1 MKTERSHALFARSLE
16 RFPGG
21 VNSPVRAFRQMDG
34 EPRFIAEGSGSRLM
48 DADGNSYVD
57 YVLSWG
63 ALPVGHAH
71 PVVVEAIVDAVQ
83 KGTGFGAPTEVEI
96 ELADLICGAMPHIE
110 RLRFVSSGTEA
121 VMSALRLARA
131 YAGRDLVVK
140 FEGCYHGHADQ
151 LLVAAGSEV
160 ATLSLP
166 DSPGVPSRVAE
177 TTIVAPFNDL
187 KAVAELFERLPR
199 EIAAVIVEPVAGN
212 MGVVLPE
219 DGFLE
224 GLKDLTA
231 SHGALLIFDEVMTG
245 FRIHLGGAAARFG
258 VTPDLTTLGKVIGGG
273 LPVGAYGGRRDI
285 MDLIAPSGPVYQA
298 GTLAGNPI
306 AMTAGVA
313 TLNLLLG
320 GDVWRNVDQLTEEL
334 VGGLVARARNGGEDL
349 AAPRAGSMFSIFFSA
364 ENPRNFAEV
373 KQTRVD
379 KYKSSFWR
387 MLDAGVCMPPSAF
400 EACFTSSAHTSED
413 VAATLNAF
421 EQACAGFARVGS
433 AEDQRAGLVSGG
445 G

>member
-71 PVVVEAIVDAVQ
+71 PVVVEAIMDAVQ

-151 LLVAAGSEV
+151 LLVAAGSGV

-166 DSPGVPSRVAE
+166 DSPGVPSR
-177 TTIVAPFNDL
+177 
-187 KAVAELFERLPR
+187 
-199 EIAAVIVEPVAGN
+199 
-212 MGVVLPE
+212 
-219 DGFLE
+219 
-224 GLKDLTA
+224 
-231 SHGALLIFDEVMTG
+231 
-245 FRIHLGGAAARFG
+245 
-258 VTPDLTTLGKVIGGG
+258 
-273 LPVGAYGGRRDI
+273 GGRNDHCG
-285 MDLIAPSGPVYQA
+285 AV
-298 GTLAGNPI
+298 
-306 AMTAGVA
+306 
-313 TLNLLLG
+313 
-320 GDVWRNVDQLTEEL
+320 
-334 VGGLVARARNGGEDL
+334 
-349 AAPRAGSMFSIFFSA
+349 
-364 ENPRNFAEV
+364 
-373 KQTRVD
+373 
-379 KYKSSFWR
+379 
-387 MLDAGVCMPPSAF
+387 
-400 EACFTSSAHTSED
+400 
-413 VAATLNAF
+413 
-421 EQACAGFARVGS
+421 
-433 AEDQRAGLVSGG
+433 
-445 G
+445 